1 MSPIRT
7 VLMSIAIAGVATT
20 GTAFAPTVSIAQSTS
35 QSTTD
40 KVKSTTEDVSKW
52 TQKQWNAA
60 KAKWVKEKD
69 KWNSCNKQA
78 ADKKLSGRD
87 SWSFLY
93 TCMTS

>member
-1 MSPIRT
+1 MSRVRT
-7 VLMSIAIAGVATT
+7 VLMSIAIAGAVTI
-20 GTAFAPTVSIAQSTS
+20 GTAFAPTVSIAQSTN